1 MADQIKPVI
10 QINEG
15 KVGIGTS
22 TPTAILELSGIR
34 ENQLRLSSYDTSAAV
49 DEIIGGIEFYSNDAG
64 NEGVKA
70 KISAVSTDATG
81 SAYLSFFTGTERTNA
96 YI

>member
-22 TPTAILELSGIR
+22 TPTAFLELSGIR
-34 ENQLRLSSYDTSAAV
+34 EN
-49 DEIIGGIEFYSNDAG
+49 SN
-64 NEGVKA
+64 
-70 KISAVSTDATG
+70 
-81 SAYLSFFTGTERTNA
+81 
-96 YI
+96 